1 MKVRKA
7 VIPAAGLGTRM
18 LPATKTVPKEML
30 PMVDKP
36 VIQYIIEE
44 AVAAGIE
51 DILIVTNRAKSAMD
65 DYFDY
70 YPELETRLLQ
80 SGKESELVEVRRAA
94 DLANIFYVRQ
104 KETKGLG
111 HAIGRARRFVG
122 DEPFAV
128 LLGDDIMRAKKP
140 VTLQLVEAA
149 EKYGASALGVQEVA
163 TEAISRYS
171 SVKVSPLEERI
182 FDVSDM
188 NEKPT
193 PEQRLSNY
201 AILGRY
207 VLTPEIF
214 DILENVKPGYGGE
227 IQLTD
232 GLRELC
238 RRSRMVAV
246 DFEGR
251 LDLEPGDARAL
262 DWVVASIH
270 HLPLEGLQN
279 PDVEKC
285 THLWSQVAKDPR
297 VHVIGH
303 SGDPQ
308 FAYDVDKVIPLFGE
322 HHKLVEIN
330 NHSFQVRPDN
340 IPNCRKIALACKRYG
355 VPIVVDSDAHFE
367 TEVGCFDKA
376 LAMLR
381 EIDFPQ
387 ELILNASEQRLNDY
401 LARYTSTFEARS

>member
-44 AVAAGIE
+44 AVASGIE

-70 YPELETRLLQ
+70 YPELETRLNQ
-80 SGKESELVEVRRAA
+80 AGKDKELFEVRRAA

-111 HAIGRARRFVG
+111 HAIWRAKRFVG

-128 LLGDDIMRAKKP
+128 LLGDDIMRAPKP
-140 VTLQLVEAA
+140 VTLQLAEAA
-149 EKYGASALGVQEVA
+149 EKYGASAVGVQKVA
-163 TEAISRYS
+163 TEAISKYS
-171 SVKVSPLEERI
+171 SVKISALEERI
-182 FDVSDM
+182 FSVSDM
-188 NEKPT
+188 NEKPA
-193 PEQRLSNY
+193 PAEMFSNY

-207 VLTPEIF
+207 VLAQPIF
-214 DILENVKPGYGGE
+214 DILEHLKPGYGGE

-238 RRSRMVAV
+238 RTERMVAV

-251 LDLEPGDARAL
+251 RYDTGNLNGFLEATIDFAL
-262 DWVVASIH
+262 DHPETGAWLRGYIK
-270 HLPLEGLQN
+270 
-279 PDVEKC
+279 EK
-285 THLWSQVAKDPR
+285 A
-297 VHVIGH
+297 
-303 SGDPQ
+303 
-308 FAYDVDKVIPLFGE
+308 A
-322 HHKLVEIN
+322 
-330 NHSFQVRPDN
+330 
-340 IPNCRKIALACKRYG
+340 
-355 VPIVVDSDAHFE
+355 
-367 TEVGCFDKA
+367 
-376 LAMLR
+376 
-381 EIDFPQ
+381 
-387 ELILNASEQRLNDY
+387 EL
-401 LARYTSTFEARS
+401 